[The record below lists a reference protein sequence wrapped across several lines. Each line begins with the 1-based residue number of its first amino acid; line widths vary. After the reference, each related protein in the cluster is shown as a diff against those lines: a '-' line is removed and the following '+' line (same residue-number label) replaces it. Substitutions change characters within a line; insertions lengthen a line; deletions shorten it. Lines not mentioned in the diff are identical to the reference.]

1 MSYISTEDVKKIRV
15 ALKNEF
21 GKKLKFGVRKSA
33 GGHSVGVTIKSGTV
47 DFSDIMRKNNFYD
60 QVQVNQYHL
69 QNYGVHKSLFEKI
82 VEIIKTA
89 PSNKWY
95 NNSDAMI
102 DYFDVAFYFDLNVGD
117 WNKPYLR
124 KELR

>member
-21 GKKLKFGVRKSA
+21 GKKLKFGVRKSPSC
-33 GGHSVGVTIKSGTV
+33 HSVSVTIKSGTV
-47 DFSDIMRKNNFYD
+47 DFSDIMRNTYD
-60 QVQVNQYHL
+60 QVQVNHYHL

-89 PSNKWY
+89 PSKKWY

-117 WNKPYLR
+117 WDKPYE
-124 KELR
+124 KVA

>member
-15 ALKNEF
+15 ALKDEF
-21 GKKLKFGVRKSA
+21 GKKLKFAVRKSPSC
-33 GGHSVGVTIKSGTV
+33 HSVSVTLKSGTV
-47 DFSDIMRKNNFYD
+47 DFSDLMRNNTYD

-89 PSNKWY
+89 PSKEWY
-95 NNSDAMI
+95 NDSDPMI
-102 DYFDVAFYFDLNVGD
+102 DYFSVAFYFDLNVGD
-117 WNKPYLR
+117 WDNLYK
-124 KELR
+124 KFA

>member
-21 GKKLKFGVRKSA
+21 GKKLKFGVRKSPSH
-33 GGHSVGVTIKSGTV
+33 HSVSVTIKSGTV
-47 DFSDIMRKNNFYD
+47 DFSDIMRNNTYD

-89 PSNKWY
+89 PSKKWY

-117 WNKPYLR
+117 WDKPYE
-124 KELR
+124 KVA

>member
-47 DFSDIMRKNNFYD
+47 DFSDIMRNNNFYD

-95 NNSDAMI
+95 DNSDAMI

-117 WNKPYLR
+117 WDNPY
-124 KELR
+124 KKVA

>member
-21 GKKLKFGVRKSA
+21 GKKLKFGVRKSPSH
-33 GGHSVGVTIKSGTV
+33 HSVSVTIKSGTV
-47 DFSDIMRKNNFYD
+47 DFSAIMRNNTYE
-60 QVQVNQYHL
+60 QVQVNHYHL

-95 NNSDAMI
+95 DNSDAMI

-117 WNKPYLR
+117 WNNPY
-124 KELR
+124 KKVA

>member
-21 GKKLKFGVRKSA
+21 GKKLKFGVRKSPSH
-33 GGHSVGVTIKSGTV
+33 HSVSVTIKSGTV
-47 DFSDIMRKNNFYD
+47 DFSDIMRNPNE
-60 QVQVNQYHL
+60 QVQVNHYHL

-95 NNSDAMI
+95 DNSDAMI

-117 WNKPYLR
+117 WNNTYK
-124 KELR
+124 KVA

>member
-21 GKKLKFGVRKSA
+21 GKKLKFGVRKSS

-47 DFSDIMRKNNFYD
+47 DFSDLMKNNTYD
-60 QVQVNQYHL
+60 QIQVNQYHL

-89 PSNKWY
+89 PSNKSY
-95 NNSDAMI
+95 DNSDAMI

-117 WNKPYLR
+117 WNNPY
-124 KELR
+124 KKIA

>member
-21 GKKLKFGVRKSA
+21 GKKLKFGVRKSPSH
-33 GGHSVGVTIKSGTV
+33 HSVSVTIKSGTV
-47 DFSDIMRKNNFYD
+47 DFSDIMRNNPYD

-89 PSNKWY
+89 PSKKWY

-117 WNKPYLR
+117 WDNPY
-124 KELR
+124 KKVA

>member
-21 GKKLKFGVRKSA
+21 GKKLKFGVRKSPSH
-33 GGHSVGVTIKSGTV
+33 HSVSVTIKSGTV
-47 DFSDIMRKNNFYD
+47 DFSDIMRNNYD
-60 QVQVNQYHL
+60 QVQVNHYHL

-95 NNSDAMI
+95 NNSDPMI

-117 WNKPYLR
+117 WNNPY
-124 KELR
+124 KKVA

>member
-21 GKKLKFGVRKSA
+21 GKKLKFGVRKSS

-89 PSNKWY
+89 PSKKWY
-95 NNSDAMI
+95 NNSDPMI

-117 WNKPYLR
+117 WNNPY
-124 KELR
+124 KKVA

>member
-33 GGHSVGVTIKSGTV
+33 GGHSVSVTIKSGTV
-47 DFSDIMRKNNFYD
+47 DFSDIMRNNTYD

-95 NNSDAMI
+95 DNSDAMI

-117 WNKPYLR
+117 WNNPY
-124 KELR
+124 KKVA

>member
-33 GGHSVGVTIKSGTV
+33 GGHSVSVTIKSGTV
-47 DFSDIMRKNNFYD
+47 DFSDIMRNNTYD

-89 PSNKWY
+89 PSKKWY

-117 WNKPYLR
+117 WDNPY
-124 KELR
+124 KKVA

>member
-47 DFSDIMRKNNFYD
+47 DFSD
-60 QVQVNQYHL
+60 
-69 QNYGVHKSLFEKI
+69 KI

-89 PSNKWY
+89 PSKKWY

-117 WNKPYLR
+117 WDNPY
-124 KELR
+124 KKVA

>member
-21 GKKLKFGVRKSA
+21 GKKLKFGVRKSPSH
-33 GGHSVGVTIKSGTV
+33 HSVSVTIKSGTV
-47 DFSDIMRKNNFYD
+47 DFSDIMRNNTYD
-60 QVQVNQYHL
+60 QVQVNHYHL

-89 PSNKWY
+89 PSKKWY

-117 WNKPYLR
+117 WDKPY
-124 KELR
+124 KKVA

>member
-21 GKKLKFGVRKSA
+21 GKKLKFGVRKSS

-47 DFSDIMRKNNFYD
+47 DFSDIMRNNNFYD

-89 PSNKWY
+89 PSKEWY
-95 NNSDAMI
+95 NNSDPMI

-117 WNKPYLR
+117 WNNPY
-124 KELR
+124 KKVA

>member
-21 GKKLKFGVRKSA
+21 GKKLKFAVRKSPSC
-33 GGHSVGVTIKSGTV
+33 HSVSVTLKSGTV
-47 DFSDIMRKNNFYD
+47 DFSDLMRNPNE
-60 QVQVNQYHL
+60 QVQVNHYHL

-82 VEIIKTA
+82 IEIIKTA
-89 PSNKWY
+89 PSAKWY
-95 NNSDAMI
+95 NNSDPMI

-117 WNKPYLR
+117 WDNPY
-124 KELR
+124 KKVA

>member
-21 GKKLKFGVRKSA
+21 GKKLKFGVRKSPSH
-33 GGHSVGVTIKSGTV
+33 HSVSVTIKSGTV
-47 DFSDIMRKNNFYD
+47 DFSDIMSNTYD
-60 QVQVNQYHL
+60 QVQVNHYHL

-89 PSNKWY
+89 PSKKWY

-117 WNKPYLR
+117 WDNPY
-124 KELR
+124 KKVA

>member
-1 MSYISTEDVKKIRV
+1 MSYISTTDVKKIRV

-21 GKKLKFGVRKSA
+21 GKKLKFGVRKSPSC
-33 GGHSVGVTIKSGTV
+33 HSVSVTIKSGTV
-47 DFSDIMRKNNFYD
+47 DFSDIMRNTYD
-60 QVQVNQYHL
+60 QVQVNHYHL

-89 PSNKWY
+89 PSKKWY

-102 DYFDVAFYFDLNVGD
+102 DYFDVAFYFDLNVGEWD
-117 WNKPYLR
+117 KPYE
-124 KELR
+124 KVA

>member
-21 GKKLKFGVRKSA
+21 GKKLKFGVRKSPSC
-33 GGHSVGVTIKSGTV
+33 HSVGVTIKSGTV
-47 DFSDIMRKNNFYD
+47 DFSDIMRNTYD
-60 QVQVNQYHL
+60 QVQVNHYHL

-89 PSNKWY
+89 PSKKWY

-117 WNKPYLR
+117 WDKPYE
-124 KELR
+124 KVA

>member
-89 PSNKWY
+89 PSKKWY

-117 WNKPYLR
+117 WNNPY
-124 KELR
+124 KKVA

>member
-21 GKKLKFGVRKSA
+21 GKKLKFGVRKSS

-47 DFSDIMRKNNFYD
+47 DFSDIMRNTYD
-60 QVQVNQYHL
+60 QVQVNHYHL

-95 NNSDAMI
+95 DNSDAMI

-117 WNKPYLR
+117 WNNPY
-124 KELR
+124 KKVA

>member
-21 GKKLKFGVRKSA
+21 GKKLKFGVRKSPSH
-33 GGHSVGVTIKSGTV
+33 HSVSVTIKSGTV
-47 DFSDIMRKNNFYD
+47 DFSDLMRNNTYE
-60 QVQVNQYHL
+60 QVQVNHYHL
-69 QNYGVHKSLFEKI
+69 HNYGVHQSLFEKI

-89 PSNKWY
+89 PSKKWY

-117 WNKPYLR
+117 WNNPY
-124 KELR
+124 KKVA

>member
-21 GKKLKFGVRKSA
+21 GKKLKFGVRKS
-33 GGHSVGVTIKSGTV
+33 GGSHSVGVTIKSGTV
-47 DFSDIMRKNNFYD
+47 DFSDIMGTTDFDKY
-60 QVQVNQYHL
+60 VQVNHYHL
-69 QNYGVHKSLFEKI
+69 GNYGVHKSLFEKI
-82 VEIIKTA
+82 IEIIKTA

-102 DYFDVAFYFDLNVGD
+102 DYFDVAFYFDLNVGEWD
-117 WNKPYLR
+117 KPYE
-124 KELR
+124 KVA

>member
-21 GKKLKFGVRKSA
+21 GKKLKFAVRKSPSH
-33 GGHSVGVTIKSGTV
+33 HSVGVTIKSGTV
-47 DFSDIMRKNNFYD
+47 DFSDIMRNNTYD

-95 NNSDAMI
+95 DNSDAMI

-117 WNKPYLR
+117 WNNPY
-124 KELR
+124 KKVA

>member
-21 GKKLKFGVRKSA
+21 GKKLKFAVRKSPSH
-33 GGHSVGVTIKSGTV
+33 HSVGVTIKSGTV
-47 DFSDIMRKNNFYD
+47 DFSDLMKNNTYD
-60 QVQVNQYHL
+60 QIQVNQYHL
-69 QNYGVHKSLFEKI
+69 PNYGVHQSLFEKI

-89 PSNKWY
+89 PSKKWY

-117 WNKPYLR
+117 WNNPY
-124 KELR
+124 KKVA

>member
-47 DFSDIMRKNNFYD
+47 DFSDIMRNNNFYD

-95 NNSDAMI
+95 DNSDAMI

-117 WNKPYLR
+117 WNNPY
-124 KELR
+124 KKVA

>member
-21 GKKLKFGVRKSA
+21 GKKLKFGVRKSPSC
-33 GGHSVGVTIKSGTV
+33 HSVSVTIKSGTV
-47 DFSDIMRKNNFYD
+47 DFSDIMRNTYD
-60 QVQVNQYHL
+60 QVQVNHYHL

-89 PSNKWY
+89 PSKKWY

-117 WNKPYLR
+117 WDNPY
-124 KELR
+124 KKVA

>member
-33 GGHSVGVTIKSGTV
+33 GGHSVNVTIKSGTV
-47 DFSDIMRKNNFYD
+47 DFSDIMRNTYD

-89 PSNKWY
+89 PSKKWY

-117 WNKPYLR
+117 WNNPYR
-124 KELR
+124 KVA

>member
-21 GKKLKFGVRKSA
+21 GKKLKFGVRKSPSH
-33 GGHSVGVTIKSGTV
+33 HSVSVTIKSGTV
-47 DFSDIMRKNNFYD
+47 DFSDIMRNNTYD
-60 QVQVNQYHL
+60 QVQVNHYHL

-95 NNSDAMI
+95 NNSDPMI
-102 DYFDVAFYFDLNVGD
+102 DYFDVAFYFELNVGD
-117 WNKPYLR
+117 WNNPY
-124 KELR
+124 KKVA

>member
-21 GKKLKFGVRKSA
+21 GKKLKFGVRKSS

-47 DFSDIMRKNNFYD
+47 DFSDIMRNNNFYD

-69 QNYGVHKSLFEKI
+69 QNYGVHKSLFEEI

-95 NNSDAMI
+95 DNSDAMI

-117 WNKPYLR
+117 WDNPY
-124 KELR
+124 KKVA

>member
-21 GKKLKFGVRKSA
+21 GKKLKFGVRKSPSC
-33 GGHSVGVTIKSGTV
+33 HSVSVTIKSGTV
-47 DFSDIMRKNNFYD
+47 DFSDIMRNNTYD

-95 NNSDAMI
+95 DNSDAMI

-117 WNKPYLR
+117 WNNPY
-124 KELR
+124 KKVA

>member
-21 GKKLKFGVRKSA
+21 GKKLKFSVRKSPSC
-33 GGHSVGVTIKSGTV
+33 HSVGVTIKSGTV
-47 DFSDIMRKNNFYD
+47 DFSDIMRNTYD
-60 QVQVNQYHL
+60 QVQVNHYHL

-89 PSNKWY
+89 PSKEWY

-117 WNKPYLR
+117 WDKPYE
-124 KELR
+124 KVA

>member
-21 GKKLKFGVRKSA
+21 GKKLKFGVRKSPSH
-33 GGHSVGVTIKSGTV
+33 HSVSVTIKSGTV
-47 DFSDIMRKNNFYD
+47 DFSDIMRNTYD
-60 QVQVNQYHL
+60 QVQVNHYHL
-69 QNYGVHKSLFEKI
+69 QNYGVHQSLFEKI

-89 PSNKWY
+89 PSKKWY

-117 WNKPYLR
+117 WDKPYE
-124 KELR
+124 KVA

>member
-21 GKKLKFGVRKSA
+21 GKKLKFGVRKSPSH
-33 GGHSVGVTIKSGTV
+33 HSVSVTIKSGTV
-47 DFSDIMRKNNFYD
+47 DFSDIMRNNTYE

-95 NNSDAMI
+95 DNSDAMI

-117 WNKPYLR
+117 WNNPY
-124 KELR
+124 KKVA